1 MITLT
6 PNAII
11 FKSLRGEWRL
21 RRVLKSELPGFPSGI
36 FIGRASFIPRK
47 PSAHSVT
54 AELLYAE
61 EGELKTDTGL
71 VLKANRKY
79 IYRYNADEDQISAWF
94 VKEDTKQNDGKEEVD
109 YLFHDVEIKS
119 RASGDRL
126 EGRGEHLCGRDMYWA
141 YYEFCLPNVTDNDDK
156 GMNVFGLRVDALEI
170 IAPFCYHL
178 TITFKPQNGGS
189 DPRTSGSDY
198 TYIGCSISR
207 LSSTHSHQPLSK
219 VTSRG
224 SLQPPQLPNLSQHG
238 QEETMEQWIH
248 IFQHCRQLK
257 TLTFRILGDTA
268 WSGFSS
274 VEKAI
279 VAVRCALDSLGEHDL
294 PHLKTL
300 RIAPATAMSI
310 LHLRWD
316 GVAAFGKLRTRRAIK
331 PIHLW
336 QSLETLDLQLHSPFT
351 PAIQMS
357 EHQHIIFLKSL
368 DSYLRSFAPTI
379 QRLHFRW
386 LGGDGPAPLTLH
398 FEEPLRNRPAIIWA
412 NLVELRLGGTTQ
424 LYHSVCAAKHLAPKL
439 DHISVLLNGTKHM
452 LNNEEGAEMDDAAE
466 GHDVPL
472 VQDRICSRVAS
483 SVYSQTTSG
492 QRPSELLSGSISHT
506 SQEVTFMLDLNGR
519 WSQLPPGASLDSPSE
534 IEMVK

>member
-1 MITLT
+1 
-6 PNAII
+6 
-11 FKSLRGEWRL
+11 
-21 RRVLKSELPGFPSGI
+21 
-36 FIGRASFIPRK
+36 
-47 PSAHSVT
+47 
-54 AELLYAE
+54 
-61 EGELKTDTGL
+61 
-71 VLKANRKY
+71 
-79 IYRYNADEDQISAWF
+79 
-94 VKEDTKQNDGKEEVD
+94 
-109 YLFHDVEIKS
+109 
-119 RASGDRL
+119 
-126 EGRGEHLCGRDMYWA
+126 
-141 YYEFCLPNVTDNDDK
+141 
-156 GMNVFGLRVDALEI
+156 
-170 IAPFCYHL
+170 
-178 TITFKPQNGGS
+178 
-189 DPRTSGSDY
+189 
-198 TYIGCSISR
+198 
-207 LSSTHSHQPLSK
+207 
-219 VTSRG
+219 
-224 SLQPPQLPNLSQHG
+224 
-238 QEETMEQWIH
+238 MEQWIH